1 MKEHPILFSVTTGEP
16 SKIGNPRRPAVRERP
31 ILFSAPMVRALLD
44 GSKTQTRRVCKP
56 AANLSAVVEVP
67 DPLERGQVYNGSHFG
82 DEDGEVQFA
91 CPYGGRGDRL
101 WVRETWQFHG
111 GMLDCGTAR
120 SSAGTSLYQDIVVS
134 YPADGARVT
143 LHPSGQDWPTPKQ
156 PPQRE
161 GEVYSLRDAPADFA
175 YTGKNTYHDRL
186 TRWWNRKIPAIHMPR
201 WASRITLEITSV
213 RVERLQDIS
222 EADALAEGVTDDGS
236 LVTDLAGNDRG
247 GAFSA
252 FATLWEVI
260 NGADSWDDNPWV
272 WVVEFR
278 RLT

>member
-1 MKEHPILFSVTTGEP
+1 MK
-16 SKIGNPRRPAVRERP
+16 ERP
-31 ILFSAPMVRALLD
+31 ILFSGPMVRALLAD
-44 GSKTQTRRVCKP
+44 TKTQTRRIGKTQC
-56 AANLSAVVEVP
+56 AEWTELAVEYSIHAKKGKVAVATHLAYP
-67 DPLERGQVYNGSHFG
+67 NGSARHG
-82 DEDGEVQFA
+82 ICE
-91 CPYGGRGDRL
+91 CPYGIPGDRL

-111 GMLDCGTAR
+111 GMLDCGTGR

-143 LHPSGQDWPTPKQ
+143 LHPNGQDWPTPNQ

-161 GEVYSLRDAPADFA
+161 GEVYSLRDAPADFV

-186 TRWWNRKIPAIHMPR
+186 TRWWNRKIPGIHMPR

-247 GAFSA
+247 GAFAA

-272 WVVEFR
+272 WAIEFR
-278 RLT
+278 RLP

>member
-1 MKEHPILFSVTTGEP
+1 MK
-16 SKIGNPRRPAVRERP
+16 ERP
-31 ILFSAPMVRALLD
+31 ILFSGPMVRALLA
-44 GSKTQTRRVCKP
+44 GTKTQTRRVCKP
-56 AANLSAVVEVP
+56 AQFYSLSTVVEVP
-67 DPLERGQVYNGSHFG
+67 DPIERGQVYNGSHFG
-82 DEDGEVQFA
+82 DEEGEVQFA
-91 CPYGGRGDRL
+91 SPYGQPGDRL

-143 LHPSGQDWPTPKQ
+143 LHPKGQDWPTPKQ
-156 PPQRE
+156 PPQLE

-201 WASRITLEITSV
+201 WASRITLDITSV

-222 EADALAEGVTDDGS
+222 EADAMAEGITR
-236 LVTDLAGNDRG
+236 RG
-247 GAFSA
+247 AACHIEGEHG
-252 FATLWEVI
+252 FAAPTASEVYQQLWTAI
-260 NGADSWDDNPWV
+260 NGPGSWDANPWV
-272 WVVEFR
+272 WAVEFR
-278 RLT
+278 KLTP